1 MLCGISPQQN
11 CLTAVMCKKKGFS
24 SVEFKVFCHLHI
36 KEDFARVVT
45 PFCHFVYSKY
55 FCKANSVQE
64 LWNVFF
70 NRTGPPNSKAIYS
83 RF

>member
-1 MLCGISPQQN
+1 MLCGISPRQN

-24 SVEFKVFCHLHI
+24 DEFKVLCHLDI
-36 KEDFARVVT
+36 REDFARVVLT
-45 PFCHFVYSKY
+45 RFCHFLHPKY